1 VEKLSVYNIAFKG
14 LKEGNHDF
22 DYHIDH
28 SFFELFENSLVDD
41 ADINV
46 RITLEKRNTFMSL
59 NLVLK
64 GVVKLTCDRCLD
76 SYDQAVHHK
85 AALFI
90 KFGENNSE
98 DGDDVI
104 WLHPDDYQINASQI
118 IYEYIC
124 LSIPLKHVHP
134 ADKDGK
140 SDCNPEMLRKIKE
153 YTVHTTKNSDSR
165 WDQLKQF
172 LNNN

>member
-1 VEKLSVYNIAFKG
+1 VGKLSLYNIAFKG

-22 DYHIDH
+22 DYQISH

-41 ADINV
+41 GDIKV
-46 RITLEKRNTFMSL
+46 KITLEKRNSFMSL

-64 GVVKLTCDRCLD
+64 GVVRLTCDRCLD
-76 SYDQAVHHK
+76 LYDQPVHQKAV
-85 AALFI
+85 LFI
-90 KFGENNSE
+90 KFGEDNAE
-98 DGDDVI
+98 EGEDVI
-104 WLHPDDYQINASQI
+104 WLNSDDYEINVSQI

-134 ADKDGK
+134 ADKNGN
-140 SDCNPEMLRKIKE
+140 SECNPEMLKKIKE
-153 YTVHTTKNSDSR
+153 YTVHPASESDSR